1 MDRNPDGNPQSAELS
16 IARTFDAPRALVWT
30 VWTEPN
36 HAAQWWGPH
45 GFTTPV
51 YETDLR
57 PGGRIR
63 VHMRAPDG
71 TIFPSEGAYEE
82 VVAPERLVSFGVVEI
97 GGQVAFEVR
106 MTVTFEEH
114 DGKTTV
120 RVLQSFSKLAPAAA
134 GAIAGARQGWTQQLD
149 RLEAYLREQAASVR
163 PRA

>member
-1 MDRNPDGNPQSAELS
+1 
-16 IARTFDAPRALVWT
+16 
-30 VWTEPN
+30 
-36 HAAQWWGPH
+36 
-45 GFTTPV
+45 
-51 YETDLR
+51 
-57 PGGRIR
+57 
-63 VHMRAPDG
+63 MRAPDG